1 MLCPPA
7 LARNVSVFMKWST
20 KGDQSPATVDSK
32 DVLVWLRFIG

>member
-20 KGDQSPATVDSK
+20 KEEDTLLPMRVQRLGV
-32 DVLVWLRFIG
+32 

>member
-20 KGDQSPATVDSK
+20 KRQASSYVKDLQS
-32 DVLVWLRFIG
+32 LL